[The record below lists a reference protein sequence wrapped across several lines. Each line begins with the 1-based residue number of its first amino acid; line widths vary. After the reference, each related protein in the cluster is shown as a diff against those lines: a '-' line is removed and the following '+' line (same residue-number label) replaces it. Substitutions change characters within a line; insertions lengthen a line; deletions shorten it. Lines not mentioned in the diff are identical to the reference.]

1 VTVDERRVQLRD
13 EYGMRPE
20 EVDDVIAS
28 ESAGGVWCDG
38 TIVIDERGRRCVSRA
53 QAERVQR
60 ARQASPLAESDDSP
74 GLVGAL
80 VVVALVVVFCGVLVA
95 VER

>member
-1 VTVDERRVQLRD
+1 VTVDERRAQLRD
-13 EYGMRPE
+13 DYGMRPE

-38 TIVIDERGRRCVSRA
+38 TIVIDERGRRCVTRA

-60 ARQASPLAESDDSP
+60 ARQSSPEPAPDGAP

-80 VVVALVVVFCGVLVA
+80 VVVALVVVFCGVIVA